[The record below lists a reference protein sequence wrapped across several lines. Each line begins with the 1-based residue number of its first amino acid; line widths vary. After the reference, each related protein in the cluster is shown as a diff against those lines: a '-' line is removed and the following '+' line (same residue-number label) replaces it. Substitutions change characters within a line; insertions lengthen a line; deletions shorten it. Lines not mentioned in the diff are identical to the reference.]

1 MKVGELKRVI
11 EHLDDDY
18 EVRFQLDED
27 CALNFAKS
35 ILYGNM
41 VDLPYMGCMEEI
53 EYREELTMP
62 FFRII
67 LEPCDWDIHERNW
80 TEFDNAFEIKEVDN
94 K

>member
-1 MKVGELKRVI
+1 MKVKELKRVI
-11 EHLDDDY
+11 EHLPDEY

-27 CALNFAKS
+27 SAMGFAKS
-35 ILYGNM
+35 IIYGNM

-53 EYREELTMP
+53 EYREELATP

-80 TEFDNAFEIKEVDN
+80 AEFDNSFEIKGIDN